1 MKTRIYA
8 TPAVEGLK
16 VITLNARGL
25 RDTKKRQSLVY
36 WLKNKQIDIA
46 FLQETYLNDKLCSKL
61 DREWGNN
68 TFHNLS
74 DSKA

>member
-8 TPAVEGLK
+8 TPAVEELK
-16 VITLNARGL
+16 VITLNIRGL

-46 FLQETYLNDKLCSKL
+46 FLQEIYLNDKFCSKL
-61 DREWGNN
+61 DREWGE
-68 TFHNLS
+68 
-74 DSKA
+74 